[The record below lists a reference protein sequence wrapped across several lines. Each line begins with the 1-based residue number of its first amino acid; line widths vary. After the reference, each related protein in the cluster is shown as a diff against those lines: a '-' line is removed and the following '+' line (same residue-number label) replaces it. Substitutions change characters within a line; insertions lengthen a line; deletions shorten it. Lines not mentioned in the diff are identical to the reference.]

1 MTRYLIRRLI
11 AMIPVLFGLSIV
23 LFTFIHILPG
33 DPAVAI
39 LGEHARPDLIRQL
52 RQNLGLDQPLYLQ
65 YFAYLGLLAH
75 GDLGSSIIDGRP
87 VAREFFSRLPATV
100 ELSVFALAFAS
111 GVGIWLGR
119 LAARHPQSW
128 IDGVVTGGSVVGV
141 SIPIFVSGLTL
152 QFIFGVVLGILP
164 VSGRIDPRLGIEPV
178 TNFMLV
184 DTLLAARPD
193 AFVDALKHLVLPAI
207 TLGSIP
213 VAIISRITRASVI
226 EVLNEDYVRTARAK
240 GLSDHRIDSKH
251 VMRNAWLPVSTVLGI
266 QVGYMLSGATITETV
281 FAWPGVGRWVV
292 DAITGRDYFV
302 VQSSILLFA
311 LIFLVV
317 NLAVDVM
324 YAVLNPRIRY
334 G

>member
-1 MTRYLIRRLI
+1 MV
-11 AMIPVLFGLSIV
+11 PVLFGLSIV

-52 RQNLGLDQPLYLQ
+52 RQNLGLDKPLYLQ
-65 YFAYLGLLAH
+65 YFTYLGQLGH

-87 VAREFFSRLPATV
+87 VAREFFSRLPATI

-119 LAARHPQSW
+119 VAARHPQSW
-128 IDGVVTGGSVVGV
+128 IDGIVTGGSVLGV
-141 SIPIFVSGLTL
+141 SIPLFVTGLTL
-152 QFIFGVVLGILP
+152 EFIFGVVLGILP

-184 DTLLAARPD
+184 DTILAGRPD
-193 AFVDALKHLVLPAI
+193 AFVDALKHLILPAL

-240 GLSDHRIDSKH
+240 GLTDQRINTRH
-251 VMRNAWLPVSTVLGI
+251 VMRNAWLPVSTVLGL

-311 LIFLVV
+311 LMFLVV

-334 G
+334 S

>member
-1 MTRYLIRRLI
+1 MTRFLIWRLI
-11 AMIPVLFGLSIV
+11 TMIPVLFGLSLI

-39 LGEHARPDLIRQL
+39 LGEHARPDLIRHL
-52 RQNLGLDQPLYLQ
+52 RQNLGLDQPLYIQ
-65 YFAYLGLLAH
+65 YISYLGQLLH

-87 VAREFFSRLPATV
+87 GLTEFLSRLPATV

-152 QFIFGVVLGILP
+152 QFIFGIVLGVLP
-164 VSGRIDPRLGIEPV
+164 VSGRIDPRLGIEPH

-184 DTLLAARPD
+184 DTLLAGRPD
-193 AFVDALKHLVLPAI
+193 AFVDALKHLVLPAV

-213 VAIISRITRASVI
+213 VAIVSRITRASVI

-240 GLSDHRIDSKH
+240 GLSDRRIDSRH

-266 QVGYMLSGATITETV
+266 QVGYMLAGATITETV

-311 LIFLVV
+311 LIFLAV
-317 NLAVDVM
+317 NLAVDLM